1 MKMPFFV
8 TNYTRRLHAKQYFCN
23 KKTTMSILLSAIFEN
38 VFNYFVIPAV
48 RVLFAAGILFV
59 VCYIVYWILK
69 RIFRWKRLPTR
80 TTLARENERL
90 EQELLAISEE
100 RERLMKKIVQLE
112 SEVMK
117 HEMAPGSSA
126 GKQLLNIGSLK
137 VKCDHIAYIVPQS
150 LEQGDGGN
158 ARIKV
163 IHYTDSSVT
172 DSVYSNFDSILE
184 QLSGHFMLINKNQI
198 INLKEVHKIQGLEV
212 YLKNVRSPFYVSE
225 TKKEELD
232 IRMARLTQ

>member
-1 MKMPFFV
+1 MHTK
-8 TNYTRRLHAKQYFCN
+8 HYFCN
-23 KKTTMSILLSAIFEN
+23 KKTTMSILLSAFFEN

-48 RVLFAAGILFV
+48 RVLFAAGVLFV
-59 VCYIVYWILK
+59 LCYIVYWLFKKLFHLK
-69 RIFRWKRLPTR
+69 SLPTR
-80 TTLARENERL
+80 TVLARENARL
-90 EQELLAISEE
+90 EQEVLAISEE

-112 SEVMK
+112 SEIMK
-117 HEMAPGSSA
+117 RELLPGAQTSE
-126 GKQLLNIGSLK
+126 KQLLNIGSLK

-150 LEQGDGGN
+150 LELGDGGN

-198 INLKEVHKIQGLEV
+198 INLKEIHKIQGLEV
-212 YLKNVRSPFYVSE
+212 YLKNVKSPFYVSE

-232 IRMARLTQ
+232 IRLARMAQ